1 MSSDSDECINDGD
14 STKKGKKTGRMF
26 EVEKNTT
33 TISRRRAAMQLQKAE
48 VFWKYYHYREK
59 TSFNIF

>member
-48 VFWKYYHYREK
+48 VF
-59 TSFNIF
+59 